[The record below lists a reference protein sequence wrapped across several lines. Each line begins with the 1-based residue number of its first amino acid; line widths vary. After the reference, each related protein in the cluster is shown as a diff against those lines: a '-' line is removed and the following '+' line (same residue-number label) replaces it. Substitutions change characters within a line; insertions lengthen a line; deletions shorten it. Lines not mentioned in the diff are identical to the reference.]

1 MAGNGAVHHAGIEFL
16 QVQTMTDS
24 RAEAM
29 ELARAAVEARLAAGT
44 QVAGPLASTFW
55 WNEEIER
62 TEEWL
67 VFFKTTADRVEEL
80 ITFIA
85 DRHSYDEPEIVA
97 VPIVAGATAY
107 LDWLRD
113 ETRPDEPDD
122 SGEAPAD
129 GLRARRAGA
138 GHAGGATFHVS
149 MMGSPC
155 SVPSVESVP
164 VSSRN
169 SRPSDGIS
177 PR

>member
-44 QVAGPLASTFW
+44 QVAGPMASTFW

-62 TEEWL
+62 AEEWFI
-67 VFFKTTADRVEEL
+67 FFKTTTDRAEEA

-113 ETRPDEPDD
+113 ETRPD
-122 SGEAPAD
+122 D
-129 GLRARRAGA
+129 GDEQPGRLAMSQRANCVAACPRR
-138 GHAGGATFHVS
+138 
-149 MMGSPC
+149 
-155 SVPSVESVP
+155 
-164 VSSRN
+164 SRRRRER
-169 SRPSDGIS
+169 STSA
-177 PR
+177 

>member
-1 MAGNGAVHHAGIEFL
+1 MAGNGAGHHAGIEFL

-29 ELARAAVEARLAAGT
+29 ELARAVVEARLAACS

-62 TEEWL
+62 AEEWF

-97 VPIVAGATAY
+97 VPIVAGVTAY
-107 LDWLRD
+107 LDWLRE
-113 ETRPDEPDD
+113 ETRPDEAAEVDETGETAGEVRPGGLL
-122 SGEAPAD
+122 SGVPAQVRPEAQRSTSA
-129 GLRARRAGA
+129 
-138 GHAGGATFHVS
+138 
-149 MMGSPC
+149 
-155 SVPSVESVP
+155 
-164 VSSRN
+164 
-169 SRPSDGIS
+169 
-177 PR
+177 

>member
-29 ELARAAVEARLAAGT
+29 ELARAAVEARLAAGS
-44 QVAGPLASTFW
+44 QVAGPMASTFW

-62 TEEWL
+62 AEEWF

-80 ITFIA
+80 ITFVA

-113 ETRPDEPDD
+113 ETRPDEADD
-122 SGEAPAD
+122 TGESSESDEAPAD
-129 GLRARRAGA
+129 ELL
-138 GHAGGATFHVS
+138 
-149 MMGSPC
+149 GSLPKQVTPEAER
-155 SVPSVESVP
+155 STPA
-164 VSSRN
+164 
-169 SRPSDGIS
+169 
-177 PR
+177 

>member
-44 QVAGPLASTFW
+44 QVAGPMASTFW

-62 TEEWL
+62 AEEWFI
-67 VFFKTTADRVEEL
+67 FFKTTTDRAEEL

-113 ETRPDEPDD
+113 ETRPD
-122 SGEAPAD
+122 D
-129 GLRARRAGA
+129 GDETAGA
-138 GHAGGATFHVS
+138 AGDEPAGELL
-149 MMGSPC
+149 GG
-155 SVPSVESVP
+155 VPAQVTPEEERSTSA
-164 VSSRN
+164 
-169 SRPSDGIS
+169 
-177 PR
+177 

>member
-62 TEEWL
+62 VEEWL
-67 VFFKTTADRVEEL
+67 VFFKTTADRVEQL

-113 ETRPDEPDD
+113 ETRPEDGDETA
-122 SGEAPAD
+122 EVAD
-129 GLRARRAGA
+129 EGS
-138 GHAGGATFHVS
+138 AGGLL
-149 MMGSPC
+149 GG
-155 SVPSVESVP
+155 VPPQVTPEAERSTSA
-164 VSSRN
+164 
-169 SRPSDGIS
+169 
-177 PR
+177 

>member
-1 MAGNGAVHHAGIEFL
+1 MAGNGTVHHAGIEFL

-44 QVAGPLASTFW
+44 QVAGPMASTFW

-62 TEEWL
+62 AEEWF
-67 VFFKTTADRVEEL
+67 VFFKTTADRVEQL

-85 DRHSYDEPEIVA
+85 DRHSYDEPEIIA

-113 ETRPDEPDD
+113 ETRPDDGDETA
-122 SGEAPAD
+122 EAAD
-129 GLRARRAGA
+129 EVS
-138 GHAGGATFHVS
+138 AGGLL
-149 MMGSPC
+149 GG
-155 SVPSVESVP
+155 VPPQVTPEAERSTSA
-164 VSSRN
+164 
-169 SRPSDGIS
+169 
-177 PR
+177 